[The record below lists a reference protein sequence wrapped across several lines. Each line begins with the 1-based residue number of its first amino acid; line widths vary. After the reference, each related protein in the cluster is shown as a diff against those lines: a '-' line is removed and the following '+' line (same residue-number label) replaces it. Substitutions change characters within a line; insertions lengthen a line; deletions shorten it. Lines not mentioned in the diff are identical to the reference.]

1 MPDALINVLIN
12 AGVAGVFV
20 ILFLTGL
27 IFPKP
32 VVDDLRTERDAAR
45 QEALAERTRGDAA
58 VAAAQASRDVF
69 AAIQAGMGIS
79 APSSRP
85 HARDPGRGD

>member
-20 ILFLTGL
+20 VLFLTGL
-27 IFPKP
+27 IVPKP

-45 QEALAERTRGDAA
+45 QEALAERVRGDAA

-69 AAIQAGMGIS
+69 AAIQAGMGVTAS
-79 APSSRP
+79 GSRP
-85 HARDPGRGD
+85 RRHNPGRGD